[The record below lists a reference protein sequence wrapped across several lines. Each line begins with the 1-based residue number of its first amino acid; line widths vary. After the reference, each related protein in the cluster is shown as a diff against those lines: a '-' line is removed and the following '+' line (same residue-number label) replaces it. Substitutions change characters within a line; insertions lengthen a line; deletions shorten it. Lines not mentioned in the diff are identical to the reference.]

1 MILFSAFSG
10 DAKTSSKAAMEAFEA
25 ANLALVREYLSALEQ
40 GETGEALARF
50 FTPDAIQVEFP
61 NRLNPNGGRSD
72 LATMLERSE
81 RGAQLLQSQRYVV
94 GSAVARD
101 SVVAVEAE
109 WSATLA
115 VPVGTIPAGGS
126 MRAHFAMFFEFVDG
140 KIHRQRNYDCF
151 EPW

>member
-1 MILFSAFSG
+1 MDSNQA
-10 DAKTSSKAAMEAFEA
+10 TTEASDA
-25 ANLALVREYLSALEQ
+25 ANLALVREYLSALEA
-40 GETGEALARF
+40 GEVGGALSRF
-50 FTPDAIQVEFP
+50 FTPDAVQEEFP
-61 NRLNPNGGRSD
+61 NRLNPNGGQSD
-72 LATMLERSE
+72 LATMLERSA
-81 RGAQLLQSQRYVV
+81 RGAQLLQSQCYVV
-94 GSAVARD
+94 GSAIARD

-115 VPVGTIPAGGS
+115 VPVGAIPADGS

>member
-1 MILFSAFSG
+1 
-10 DAKTSSKAAMEAFEA
+10 MEPSDA
-25 ANLALVREYLSALEQ
+25 ANLALVREYLSALER
-40 GETGEALARF
+40 GEVGAALARF
-50 FTPDAIQVEFP
+50 FTPEAVQKEFP

-81 RGAQLLQSQRYVV
+81 RGRQLLQSQSYVV
-94 GSAVARD
+94 GTAIARD

-115 VPVGTIPAGGS
+115 VPVGTIPAGGN
-126 MRAHFAMFFEFVDG
+126 MRAHFAMFFEFADG

>member
-1 MILFSAFSG
+1 MDSNQA
-10 DAKTSSKAAMEAFEA
+10 TTEATDA
-25 ANLALVREYLSALEQ
+25 ANLALVREYLAALEA
-40 GETGEALARF
+40 GEVGAALARF
-50 FTPDAIQVEFP
+50 FTPDAVQEEFP

-81 RGAQLLQSQRYVV
+81 RGKQLLQSQRYVV
-94 GSAVARD
+94 SSAIARD
-101 SVVAVEAE
+101 STVAVEAE

-140 KIHRQRNYDCF
+140 RIHRQRNYDCF